1 MYQYKHMISPIFYT
15 IWQNVSPQFP
25 KTDVHIFYV
34 KSDSTD
40 VSLLFSTVNCRDVGD
55 LDCQRQQQKLVI
67 SQWIPEMSGLL
78 MLATDTTLPSAILSY
93 RVSCQTLWEL
103 KLYLWYIDWLPW
115 SLITVGMLTFSI
127 DHHINTCRLSGI
139 NFSNGVSS
147 TFLYLS
153 SPKFKG

>member
-67 SQWIPEMSGLL
+67 SQWIREMSGLL
-78 MLATDTTLPSAILSY
+78 MSRACH
-93 RVSCQTLWEL
+93 RH
-103 KLYLWYIDWLPW
+103 YITI
-115 SLITVGMLTFSI
+115 S
-127 DHHINTCRLSGI
+127 H
-139 NFSNGVSS
+139 
-147 TFLYLS
+147 TFLYGFLPNSLRTEALS
-153 SPKFKG
+153 MVYWLITLVFNYCGDAYILHWPSYQHL